1 MPYPS
6 FSALRDSRDSSESI
20 KSSAPTPARGSAKT
34 WLPVL
39 SAAVCFFAFVGYA
52 FLAPTEYDAV
62 ARISVSVATARSERA
77 ELAPAQA
84 QTRLLGLLLGRNQSS
99 GVRPEQARFTPSD
112 ALLNRVG
119 PSLAVETVDARVFQ
133 LSLKAGDASEAAES
147 CNTIA
152 KYAVIRVIEL
162 FPPGSSAHVLQA
174 AIVPAAPSSPNR
186 PLLLL
191 LGVAVGAVAAT
202 LSMLGTS
209 QGWLASVSVP
219 LLPRREGAS
228 DAPPPVSSRKS
239 VRIPVAAPVAPE
251 PQSARPRLPFQRTM
265 TQTFGS
271 VPVEEQ
277 RVSDRVA
284 LPRVTLFQTQ
294 WKASRLLEPDV
305 RAQLCDHILS
315 EPARGCLV
323 VGVTSASEFAQE
335 KSLVAAEIAL
345 ILANIAEP
353 RVLLVEADFLSAKV
367 HQLLEI
373 EVPWVAGFS
382 HQLQTRETQSEEP
395 WRLGECLP
403 TLHVL
408 AEGAMRSPGAILS
421 HQFER
426 CIRKLRLCYDFII
439 IDGPSLAA
447 GVDCQA
453 LNEVTDAIILV
464 TRAGDLRG
472 RADDPRTAKF
482 DAKRFLIDED
492 F

>member
-6 FSALRDSRDSSESI
+6 SSALRVSRDSSEPVQGST
-20 KSSAPTPARGSAKT
+20 PPPARGLAKA

-39 SAAVCFFAFVGYA
+39 SAAVCFLAFVGYA
-52 FLAPTEYDAV
+52 FLAPAEYDAV
-62 ARISVSVATARSERA
+62 ARISVSIAPARA
-77 ELAPAQA
+77 EAAELSPAQA
-84 QTRLLGLLLGRNQSS
+84 QTRLLGLLLGRRQRS
-99 GVRPEQARFTPSD
+99 GVPPDQARLTPSE
-112 ALLNRVG
+112 ALLNQVG

-133 LSLKAGDASEAAES
+133 LSLKAGDANTAADR
-147 CNTIA
+147 CNVMA
-152 KYAVIRVIEL
+152 KYAVIRVTEL

-174 AIVPAAPSSPNR
+174 AIPPTGPSSPNR

-191 LGVAVGAVAAT
+191 LGAALGAVAAT

-209 QGWLASVSVP
+209 QVLFTSALVP
-219 LLPRREGAS
+219 LLPRRDGAS
-228 DAPPPVSSRKS
+228 DAPPPASSRKS
-239 VRIPVAAPVAPE
+239 VRIPVAAQVAAE
-251 PQSARPRLPFQRTM
+251 PQSARQRLPFQRTK

-271 VPVEEQ
+271 PRAEEQ
-277 RVSDRVA
+277 RVSDRGAPPNVM
-284 LPRVTLFQTQ
+284 FYQTQ
-294 WKASRLLEPDV
+294 WKASHLLEPDM

-323 VGVTSASEFAQE
+323 VGLTGATEFGQE

-353 RVLLVEADFLSAKV
+353 RVLLVEGDFLSAKV

-382 HQLQTRETQSEEP
+382 QQLQTRETQSEEP
-395 WRLGECLP
+395 WRLAECLP

-482 DAKRFLIDED
+482 DAKRFLIEED